1 MNPQPWA
8 PGEFPWLDSDLIAP
22 GVRVIID
29 NDFAGDP
36 DDLFQLVHHLMSP
49 AVDVRG
55 VVASHLAPGDPF
67 DGGPETAADGAARL
81 RELFNV
87 MGFAGEELIWEGAE
101 TALVDRTT
109 PRDSPGARKIV
120 AEALRDDPRP
130 LYLCVGGGLTETASA
145 WLLEPRIAQRLTVI
159 WIGGPE
165 HPGTVAEPPG
175 VGNPEYNLNIDLLAG
190 QVLFNDSDLPLW
202 QVPRNVYRQCLVSDI
217 ELRNRVQSRG
227 ELGRY
232 LLEAIRAVWRQP
244 GRTDRGFAETYA
256 LGDSPLVLLTALQ
269 SMFEPDP
276 CSSDHVVVPAPRL
289 DDHGHY
295 VRRPDGRPIRVYQRL
310 DVRLMFEDLFGKL
323 DAFARWRDE
332 PGPNPIESTIQN
344 HGS

>member
-8 PGEFPWLDSDLIAP
+8 PGEFPWLDGDLIAP

-244 GRTDRGFAETYA
+244 GRTARGFAETYA
-256 LGDSPLVLLTALQ
+256 LGRFATGPAHRTAEHVRARSLLERSRRGPRATTRRSRPLRTPSRRPPHPGL
-269 SMFEPDP
+269 S
-276 CSSDHVVVPAPRL
+276 APRCA
-289 DDHGHY
+289 
-295 VRRPDGRPIRVYQRL
+295 P
-310 DVRLMFEDLFGKL
+310 DVR
-323 DAFARWRDE
+323 
-332 PGPNPIESTIQN
+332 GPLREA
-344 HGS
+344 